1 MSKQRLMLSASNMP
15 TPSHT
20 PSYSEPTSAILL
32 PAFTL
37 IENITPA
44 AVPLLISEYINH
56 APTSKS
62 PLGPITLPR
71 SLPLIPYVPF
81 FRLPLAPRKSFAGF
95 IAGSATGA
103 AIAIG
108 FWGFCYPVRDAQLAF
123 HLPTPETL
131 AVVSDVIPEGVSY
144 ALEASVEWLRNV
156 DLPLGRWI
164 GLTTLG
170 VVSGLISGTAE
181 ALGTSH
187 HSATLSL
194 L

>member
-1 MSKQRLMLSASNMP
+1 M
-15 TPSHT
+15 
-20 PSYSEPTSAILL
+20 
-32 PAFTL
+32 
-37 IENITPA
+37 
-44 AVPLLISEYINH
+44 
-56 APTSKS
+56 
-62 PLGPITLPR
+62 
-71 SLPLIPYVPF
+71 
-81 FRLPLAPRKSFAGF
+81 
-95 IAGSATGA
+95 
-103 AIAIG
+103 
-108 FWGFCYPVRDAQLAF
+108 RDAQLAF